1 MNKDTDII
9 IIIIVVII
17 IIVIIRCLDELGR
30 LYVILR
36 WQILAYVPPRD
47 LFFTSLSQPWYI
59 NLPHAMLANPPA
71 SDLFPEALSQP
82 WSPTFTV

>member
-17 IIVIIRCLDELGR
+17 IIVIIRCLDAELGR

-36 WQILAYVPPRD
+36 
-47 LFFTSLSQPWYI
+47 
-59 NLPHAMLANPPA
+59 
-71 SDLFPEALSQP
+71 
-82 WSPTFTV
+82 